1 MIKTTEILIIG
12 AGAIGLSCA
21 WRLAQKGL
29 SVTVLERH
37 TCGSGSSLASLGAL
51 YPPPPSREKPLQ
63 NIYRACLWKFKDF
76 ADEIEQETGIPI
88 GYERRGRLEGI
99 LKESQKTKRLQE
111 CTLAEQKWQQCFHQ
125 PPMQMIS
132 ATEARQ
138 IEPNVI
144 PTEHGA
150 LLCHVTAQVN
160 PQRMLSALRKVCELR
175 QVRILENIPVHTLNL
190 VQDRIQGVQT
200 GQGIIPAT
208 TVLICAGA
216 WSAQLHPI
224 LQRFTNILPLKGQ
237 AMRLQVENPLFSH
250 IIMYG
255 PFYLI
260 RTSDT
265 EIILGSTT
273 EPEAGFD
280 DQVIEEKQKMLF
292 SNAVQFLPGLA
303 QARIINQWA
312 GIRPASARRKPY
324 IGPVPGVEG
333 LFIAAGHGKIG
344 IGMAPKTGEWIAEM
358 ITAGKMEEDITSLF
372 P

>member
-1 MIKTTEILIIG
+1 MLWSYHPADRVTNPADQTDNIYQVKISPTKIHTRYPIHHVLSGARQVESVSTVSISGIPVHFRDDKNHRNTHYWSRCYRALLCLA
-12 AGAIGLSCA
+12 AGA
-21 WRLAQKGL
+21 
-29 SVTVLERH
+29 ERAFRDRA
-37 TCGSGSSLASLGAL
+37 GASYLRQWLQPWHPGAL

-63 NIYRACLWKFKDF
+63 NIYRACLWLKDF

-175 QVRILENIPVHTLNL
+175 QVRSLENIPVHTLNL

-224 LQRFTNILPLKGQ
+224 LQRFTNILRSKVRGCGC
-237 AMRLQVENPLFSH
+237 RWKIRCFH

-280 DQVIEEKQKMLF
+280 DQ
-292 SNAVQFLPGLA
+292 
-303 QARIINQWA
+303 
-312 GIRPASARRKPY
+312 
-324 IGPVPGVEG
+324 
-333 LFIAAGHGKIG
+333 
-344 IGMAPKTGEWIAEM
+344 
-358 ITAGKMEEDITSLF
+358 
-372 P
+372 